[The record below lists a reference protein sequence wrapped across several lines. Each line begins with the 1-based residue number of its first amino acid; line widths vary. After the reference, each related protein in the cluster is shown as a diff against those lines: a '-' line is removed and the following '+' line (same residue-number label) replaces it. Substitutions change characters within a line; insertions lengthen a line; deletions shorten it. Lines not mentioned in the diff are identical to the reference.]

1 MNSNVLRAVFTRN
14 FISYFTNPTGYVFI
28 CLFVW
33 LSSLAAF
40 WPEEF
45 FISNLANLDQLN
57 KYFPLIM
64 LVFIPAITMSVWAEE
79 RREGT
84 DELLLTVPST
94 DLDIVL
100 GKYLAAV
107 AIYTMSLLFSFASSL
122 IVLRTLGDPDV
133 GLFISTYLGY
143 WLVGLA
149 MLAIGM
155 VASFLTS
162 NLTVA
167 YVFGV
172 LFNLPLIVLYY
183 IYKARLDIFDFGQA
197 GNGAQN
203 WTLSLTTRPWS
214 IQQQLGDF
222 ARGVP
227 TLSGAVY
234 FGGIVVVMLYLSMI
248 LMGRRHW
255 SHGSV
260 FATGLHY
267 LIRVVSLGVVMLGM
281 FAVSQRGGVH
291 CDMTQEQLSSLS
303 PYTVDLLDK
312 LETERPVRIDAFIS
326 PEVPEAY
333 IQTRLNLINTLKEMQ
348 SVGGKHLDVVIHET
362 KRFGE
367 EATLAD
373 ERFRIVAKK
382 VTTNQRGAFTD
393 DFIYLG
399 VAFRCGL
406 SPMTIPFFDRGTPI
420 EYELIRSIC
429 TVAQQKRK
437 TVGVLTTDA
446 QLYGQF
452 NMQSMQPGRN
462 WPIIDE
468 LEKQYEVVRIDPKG
482 PIDTKK
488 IDVLLAVQ
496 PSSLGPP
503 EMDNFIAAIK
513 TGLPTAIFEDPA
525 PLLTPGVPSTS
536 APRQS
541 NNRMA
546 AMMGQRQQSP
556 PKGDIKKLWN
566 LLGVNFSPDTI
577 VWQKYNPYPKFSQFP
592 DEFVFVEKGAG
603 VDNPFNPEEPISSGL
618 QQVLFPFP
626 GSLSVPDLST
636 EKALKITPLAVT
648 ADKATGTISL
658 QMIRQGIRTSTNETY
673 VMAARIRGEIESPA
687 PQEKAASQEE
697 PADSKAKDAN
707 SKVAKL
713 VKSTINV
720 VLTADVDMLSP
731 AFFEIREKGNMPE
744 MGIHF
749 EFDNVTFVLNVLDEL
764 AGNNDY
770 LEIRKRRRK
779 HRTLTRIQGR
789 TEVARKESAKAVE
802 EAREEFKLARAE
814 VEKGLT
820 DGIQQL
826 QKEMNDKHVDMQE
839 IIRRVGI
846 VQREGQ
852 KRMDAKIEQME
863 LKQDKKIQQI
873 DTQLNNEIEEVQNSY
888 RMWAVLLPPIPPL
901 LLACIVF
908 FVRRSRERE
917 GVSQTRLR

>member
-28 CLFVW
+28 CLFVL
-33 LSSLAAF
+33 LSSWRAF
-40 WPEEF
+40 WPDEF

-57 KYFPLIM
+57 NVFPWIM
-64 LVFIPAITMSVWAEE
+64 LVFVPAITMSIWAQE

-107 AIYTMSLLFSFASSL
+107 AIYTVSLLFSFAASL
-122 IVLRTLGDPDV
+122 IVLRTLGNPDL
-133 GLFISTYLGY
+133 GLFTSTYLGY

-149 MLAIGM
+149 MLSIGM

-167 YVFGV
+167 YVFGAV
-172 LFNLPLIVLYY
+172 FNLPLIFAYY
-183 IYKARLDIFDFGQA
+183 VNKTRLDIFDFGQA
-197 GNGAQN
+197 GSEVNN
-203 WTLSLTTRPWS
+203 WILSLTTRPWS

-227 TLSGAVY
+227 SLSGFVY
-234 FGGIVVVMLYLSMI
+234 FAAIVAVMLYLSMV

-255 SHGSV
+255 SSNHTAL
-260 FATGLHY
+260 ATGLHY
-267 LIRVVSLGVVMLGM
+267 LVRVVSLAVIMLGL
-281 FAVSQRGGVH
+281 FTLCQRTGVH
-291 CDMTQEQLSSLS
+291 YDMTSEQLTSLS
-303 PYTVDLLDK
+303 PHTVDLLDK
-312 LETERPVRIDAFIS
+312 LETKRPVRIDAFIS

-333 IQTRLNLINTLKEMQ
+333 VQTRLNLINTLKEMQ
-348 SVGGKHLDVVIHET
+348 AVGGEKLDVVIHET

-373 ERFRIVAKK
+373 ERFRITAKK

-399 VAFRCGL
+399 AAFRCGL
-406 SPMTIPFFDRGTPI
+406 SPVTIPFFDRGTPI
-420 EYELIRSIC
+420 EYELIRSIS
-429 TVAQQKRK
+429 TVAKQKRK

-452 NMQSMQPGRN
+452 DMQTMQPGQN

-468 LEKQYEVVRIDPKG
+468 LEKQYEVVRIDPKQ
-482 PIDTKK
+482 PIDAKK

-513 TGLPTAIFEDPA
+513 AGLPTAIFEDPA
-525 PLLTPGVPSTS
+525 PLLTPGIPPTS

-541 NNRMA
+541 SNRMA
-546 AMMGQRQQSP
+546 MMMGQQQSP

-566 LLGVNFSPDTI
+566 LLGVDFAADTI

-592 DEFVFVEKGAG
+592 DEFVFVDKGAG
-603 VDNPFNPEEPISSGL
+603 VDEPFNVEEPVSSGL

-626 GSLSVPDLST
+626 GSVRKLGS
-636 EKALKITPLAVT
+636 EKVLKITPLAVT
-648 ADKATGTISL
+648 ADKATGTIPL
-658 QMIRQGIRTSTNETY
+658 QMIRQGIHTPTNETY
-673 VMAARIRGEIESPA
+673 VLAARIRGEIETPA
-687 PQEKAASQEE
+687 PQEKLADDKADGENAKEAEE
-697 PADSKAKDAN
+697 PKETKM
-707 SKVAKL
+707 

-720 VLTADVDMLSP
+720 VLAADVDMLSP
-731 AFFEIREKGNMPE
+731 AFFEIRAKGNMPE

-764 AGNNDY
+764 AGNSDF
-770 LEIRKRRRK
+770 LEIRKRRRV
-779 HRTLTRIQGR
+779 HRTLTRIQER
-789 TEVARKESAKAVE
+789 TEAARKAST
-802 EAREEFKLARAE
+802 EAIEDEREEFKQAREE

-820 DGIQQL
+820 DEIQKL
-826 QKEMNDKHVDMQE
+826 QKEMNAKHVDIQE
-839 IIRRVGI
+839 IVRRVGI
-846 VQREGQ
+846 VQRDGQ

-863 LKQDKKIQQI
+863 QKRDKKIQQV
-873 DTQLNNEIEEVQNSY
+873 DRQLSNEIEEVQNSY

-901 LLACIVF
+901 VLACFVF
-908 FVRRSRERE
+908 FIRRARERE

>member
-28 CLFVW
+28 CLFVL
-33 LSSLAAF
+33 LSSWRAF
-40 WPEEF
+40 WPDEF

-57 KYFPLIM
+57 NVFPWIM

-107 AIYTMSLLFSFASSL
+107 AIYTVSLLFSFASSL

-133 GLFISTYLGY
+133 GLFTSTYLGY

-167 YVFGV
+167 YVFGAV
-172 LFNLPLIVLYY
+172 FNLPLIFAYY
-183 IYKARLDIFDFGQA
+183 INKARLDVFDFGQA
-197 GNGAQN
+197 GSEAHN

-214 IQQQLGDF
+214 IQQQLSDF

-227 TLSGAVY
+227 TLSGFVY
-234 FGGIVVVMLYLSMI
+234 FAAVAVVMLYLSMI
-248 LMGRRHW
+248 LIGRRHW
-255 SHGSV
+255 SRGNIA
-260 FATGLHY
+260 FTTGLHY
-267 LIRVVSLGVVMLGM
+267 LIRVVSLGVVMLGL
-281 FAVSQRGGVH
+281 FALSQRIGLH
-291 CDMTQEQLSSLS
+291 YDMTHEKLTSLS
-303 PYTVDLLDK
+303 PHTVELLDK
-312 LETERPVRIDAFIS
+312 LETKRPVRIDAFIS

-333 IQTRLNLINTLKEMQ
+333 VQTRLNLINTLKEMQ
-348 SVGGKHLDVVIHET
+348 ALGGEKLDVVIHET

-367 EATLAD
+367 EAALAD
-373 ERFRIVAKK
+373 ERFRIVARK
-382 VTTNQRGAFTD
+382 VTTEQRGAFRD
-393 DFIYLG
+393 DFVYLG

-406 SPMTIPFFDRGTPI
+406 SPVTIPFFDRGTPI

-437 TVGVLTTDA
+437 TVGVLSTDA

-452 NMQSMQPGRN
+452 NMQTMTPGRN

-468 LEKQYEVVRIDPKG
+468 LEKQYEVVRIDPKE
-482 PIDTKK
+482 PIDAKK

-503 EMDNFIAAIK
+503 EMDNFIAAVK

-525 PLLTPGVPSTS
+525 PLLTPGVPPTS
-536 APRQS
+536 APRKS

-546 AMMGQRQQSP
+546 MMLGQHTKSP
-556 PKGDIKKLWN
+556 PKGDINKLWS
-566 LLGVNFSPDTI
+566 LLCVVFPPDTI
-577 VWQKYNPYPKFSQFP
+577 VWQKYNPYPKFRQFP
-592 DEFVFVEKGAG
+592 DEFVFVDKGAG
-603 VDNPFNPEEPISSGL
+603 VEEPFNAEELISSGL

-626 GSLSVPDLST
+626 GSVRELDI
-636 EKALKITPLAVT
+636 EKTLKITPLAVT
-648 ADKATGTISL
+648 ADKATGTIPL
-658 QMIRQGIRTSTNETY
+658 QMVRQGIRTPTNETY
-673 VMAARIRGEIESPA
+673 VLAARIRGEIETPA
-687 PQEKAASQEE
+687 PQEKPEDGEAEDGKPKEAQ
-697 PADSKAKDAN
+697 P
-707 SKVAKL
+707 
-713 VKSTINV
+713 VKSHIDV

-731 AFFEIREKGNMPE
+731 AFFEIREKGDMPE
-744 MGIHF
+744 LGIHF

-764 AGNNDY
+764 AGNLDF
-770 LEIRKRRRK
+770 LEIRKRRRV
-779 HRTLTRIQGR
+779 HRTLTRIQER
-789 TEVARKESAKAVE
+789 TEAAREASAKTAE
-802 EAREEFKLARAE
+802 ETREQFKQARQE
-814 VEKGLT
+814 VEKQLT
-820 DGIQQL
+820 DGIQEL
-826 QKEMNDKHVDMQE
+826 QKVMNAKHIDIQE
-839 IIRRVGI
+839 IMRRVGI

-852 KRMDAKIEQME
+852 KRMDAKIAQM
-863 LKQDKKIQQI
+863 KQNQDKKIQRI
-873 DTQLNNEIEEVQNSY
+873 DTQLSNEIEEVQNSY

-901 LLACIVF
+901 VLACVVF

-917 GVSQTRLR
+917 GISQTRLR